1 MAVLHVKKFNLDYK
15 GKRYKAGDLVQMSD
29 VEAKKLASSA
39 PGEFE
44 IIEVKDIVEKE
55 KAPEA
60 ETPEVENIE
69 DVEDEEDMKL
79 PSVDPKL
86 AIKK

>member
-29 VEAKKLASSA
+29 GEAKKLASSA
-39 PGEFE
+39 PNEFE
-44 IIEVKDIVEKE
+44 IIEVKDIVEE
-55 KAPEA
+55 KAQISETPEA
-60 ETPEVENIE
+60 EDVEN
-69 DVEDEEDMKL
+69 EEDMEL

>member
-15 GKRYKAGDLVQMSD
+15 GKRYKAGDLVKMSD
-29 VEAKKLASSA
+29 GEAKKLASSA

-44 IIEVKDIVEKE
+44 IIEVKDIVEE
-55 KAPEA
+55 KAQISETPEA
-60 ETPEVENIE
+60 EDVEN
-69 DVEDEEDMKL
+69 EEDMEL

>member
-29 VEAKKLASSA
+29 IEAKKLASSA
-39 PGEFE
+39 PSEFE
-44 IIEVKDIVEKE
+44 IIEVKDIVEKAQISE
-55 KAPEA
+55 TPEA
-60 ETPEVENIE
+60 EDE
-69 DVEDEEDMKL
+69 DVENEEDMEL

>member
-39 PGEFE
+39 PSEFE
-44 IIEVKDIVEKE
+44 IIEVKDIVEKAQISE
-55 KAPEA
+55 TPEA
-60 ETPEVENIE
+60 EDE
-69 DVEDEEDMKL
+69 DVENEEDMEL